1 MARYLPEVPLKHFHQ
16 RYASTARLTWVFSQ
30 SLSFPKKRI
39 TCLISLIF
47 SSQFQLFDLR
57 VSSCI
62 FADIF
67 PPGYNEH
74 FHGPVVL
81 STARVGATEAHRA
94 HNSNFIHTWRSSG
107 PTHRNLRGNTGCQK
121 MYTPNGILAYL
132 GISWHLINVTSK
144 TSKVRRY
151 PSGHEDTDM
160 SHIAATKSHRRLS
173 TTRCTAT

>member
-30 SLSFPKKRI
+30 SLSFSKKRI
-39 TCLISLIF
+39 TCSISLIF

-67 PPGYNEH
+67 SPGYNEH

-94 HNSNFIHTWRSSG
+94 HNSNFLHPYLAFFRANASKPAREHWLPEDVHTQW
-107 PTHRNLRGNTGCQK
+107 NLGISWH
-121 MYTPNGILAYL
+121 ILAYL
-132 GISWHLINVTSK
+132 GISWHILAYLGI
-144 TSKVRRY
+144 
-151 PSGHEDTDM
+151 
-160 SHIAATKSHRRLS
+160 
-173 TTRCTAT
+173 